1 MEYFLKVTGYNPI
14 FAAIQL
20 LMKYALLIIV
30 SLLGLTAKAQLPGG
44 NAMHCGYDF
53 TSYIV
58 LDVHESGKKENIK
71 GLKITV
77 VDNTGKDL
85 INVANRYS
93 FKNANQP
100 MAFTSNYLIGDNNQR
115 LQPGETAKKERYFF
129 PFAKDNYLLS
139 VANTFPADDFSV
151 KIEDVDGKENGGKFK
166 TLILPLYAYNMYV
179 LCSNESQQ
187 AAVKFGRKMNKPVDI
202 VLELE

>member
-1 MEYFLKVTGYNPI
+1 MRYSYT
-14 FAAIQL
+14 FAVIHID
-20 LMKYALLIIV
+20 MKYILLVIV
-30 SLLGLTAKAQLPGG
+30 SFLGLAAKAQLPGG

-71 GLKITV
+71 NLKITV
-77 VDNTGKDL
+77 VDSLGRDV
-85 INVANRYS
+85 INIGNLYS

-100 MAFTSNYLIGDNNQR
+100 MLFSFNYLIGDDNKK
-115 LQPGETAKKERYFF
+115 LEEGAVAKKERYFF

-139 VANTFPADDFSV
+139 VSNTFDADKFSV
-151 KIEDVDGKENGGKFK
+151 KIQDTDGKENGGKFK
-166 TLILPLYAYNMYV
+166 TLILPLYKYNMYV

-187 AAVKFGRKMNKPVDI
+187 AAIKFGRKMNKPVDI
-202 VLELE
+202 VLEHE

>member
-1 MEYFLKVTGYNPI
+1 MEYFLKVTRYNPI

-20 LMKYALLIIV
+20 LMKYALLIMV
-30 SLLGLTAKAQLPGG
+30 SLFGLTAKAQLPGG
-44 NAMHCGYDF
+44 NTMHCGYDF

-71 GLKITV
+71 NLKITV
-77 VDNTGKDL
+77 VDSTGRDI
-85 INVANRYS
+85 INIGNRYS

-100 MAFTSNYLIGDNNQR
+100 MAFTMNYLIGDNNQR
-115 LQPGETAKKERYFF
+115 LQSGEIAKKERYFF

-139 VANTFPADDFSV
+139 VANTFPADNFSV

-166 TLILPLYAYNMYV
+166 TIILPLYSYNMYI
-179 LCSNESQQ
+179 LCSNESEQ